1 MQKTRFLYLFSF
13 FVLFTFA
20 LTPFASA
27 EWKQNTITNSTPE
40 RVFVVYSTWR
50 GADAAKQI
58 PRGYRTVGHYAIDPS
73 ASRTFWAWA
82 NNSIYFRIT
91 KSRIPQKPQRDATT
105 VSHWIHPTRAF
116 TAASA
121 TIGGTRPTYS
131 TIDSSDLVNSDGF
144 LKYQNGSQITVN
156 NTWVDIN
163 EPPEDTRPSGD
174 GEDAPGGTT
183 AGDLTG
189 KTATVTRQTSYS
201 GRRISIFDDNY
212 WYDKTFEFTFPGK
225 VVSHSLR
232 FTTYRVNVDEKA
244 VRVSGNTVSVPVR
257 IQAKT
262 FPVATI
268 ELWVTATYEV
278 SATATK
284 TLHIKESGRRIG
296 LFDDNYWYDKTFE
309 FTFPGKVVSHSWR
322 SETWRAN
329 VDKNAVRASGNTV
342 SVPVRIQA
350 KTFPVATIEL
360 WVTATYEVTA
370 PSPGAPSLH
379 SQFGPETQQLPAF
392 WQDLSQVPEKT
403 ALLPNYPNPFNPETW
418 IPFGMVE
425 TTSASAWRVGC
436 ISIPSPLETL
446 LPRARCS
453 F

>member
-1 MQKTRFLYLFSF
+1 MKKLT
-13 FVLFTFA
+13 LFTIILVLTVAMA
-20 LTPFASA
+20 LTTAIAQQSA
-27 EWKQNTITNSTPE
+27 EWKQNTITNQTTE

-91 KSRIPQKPQRDATT
+91 KSGIPQKPQRDSTT

-121 TIGGTRPTYS
+121 TIGGTQPTYS
-131 TIDSSDLVNSDGF
+131 TVNSNDLVNSDGF
-144 LKYQNGSQITVN
+144 LKYQNGSQITVD

-163 EPPEDTRPSGD
+163 EPPEDTRPGGD

-183 AGDLTG
+183 AGDTAG
-189 KTATVTRQTSYS
+189 TTATETKQTSYS
-201 GRRISIFDDNY
+201 GKRIGLFEDNY

-225 VVSHSLR
+225 VVDWSWRSSTSHA
-232 FTTYRVNVDEKA
+232 NVDE
-244 VRVSGNTVSVPVR
+244 
-257 IQAKT
+257 
-262 FPVATI
+262 
-268 ELWVTATYEV
+268 
-278 SATATK
+278 
-284 TLHIKESGRRIG
+284 
-296 LFDDNYWYDKTFE
+296 
-309 FTFPGKVVSHSWR
+309 
-322 SETWRAN
+322 
-329 VDKNAVRASGNTV
+329 NAVRASGNTV
-342 SVPVRIQA
+342 YIPVRILA

-379 SQFGPETQQLPAF
+379 SQFGPETQQLSTF

-418 IPFGMVE
+418 IPYELAEAAEVTVSIHASDGTLVRTLELGQLPAGVYQNRSRAAYWDGRNAQGEPVASGVYFYTLIAGDF
-425 TTSASAWRVGC
+425 SATRKML
-436 ISIPSPLETL
+436 I
-446 LPRARCS
+446 RK
-453 F
+453 